1 MELHYNVLLG
11 ELKPLQNEGV
21 LKFLHIIVK
30 KSKQENKKIYIYI
43 MVAWNIFI

>member
-1 MELHYNVLLG
+1 LG

-30 KSKQENKKIYIYI
+30 KSKQENKKYIYYGGLEYI
-43 MVAWNIFI
+43 YLKK